1 MADIDLAN
9 DRPPHHRR
17 SSSALQW
24 LVLLVCFAGTAALG
38 WFGYGALRAEK
49 QQGDAARARLAQLE
63 AELEAATAQVE
74 ELTST
79 NAELVRAREELS
91 AEVEAKE
98 EMISR
103 LRATYDELEEKMKEE
118 IARGEIRVSQQAGGR
133 VQVDLVDKILF
144 PSGEAALSQ
153 RGQEVLTRLGKVLAE
168 VEDRQIQVSGHTDD
182 RPPSE
187 RLEAVF
193 PSNWELSAARA
204 VNVVRFLAEQAGV
217 PAKRLVATGYGEFHP
232 IASNRTAAG
241 RARNR
246 RIEILLTPALVA
258 KPAASAKQA
267 PKREAKPPRRDAKR
281 AVRTGTSARR

>member
-1 MADIDLAN
+1 
-9 DRPPHHRR
+9 
-17 SSSALQW
+17 
-24 LVLLVCFAGTAALG
+24 
-38 WFGYGALRAEK
+38 YGALRAEK

-63 AELEAATAQVE
+63 AELEAATTQVE

-153 RGQEVLTRLGKVLAE
+153 RGQ
-168 VEDRQIQVSGHTDD
+168 
-182 RPPSE
+182 
-187 RLEAVF
+187 
-193 PSNWELSAARA
+193 
-204 VNVVRFLAEQAGV
+204 
-217 PAKRLVATGYGEFHP
+217 
-232 IASNRTAAG
+232 
-241 RARNR
+241 
-246 RIEILLTPALVA
+246 
-258 KPAASAKQA
+258 
-267 PKREAKPPRRDAKR
+267 
-281 AVRTGTSARR
+281 